1 MKQNKQKQVYL
12 APAVEANVVSV
23 EQGFQCSGQYCGTEN
38 AGIIEAFVEGN
49 AILM

>member
-12 APAVEANVVSV
+12 APVVEANVVSV
-23 EQGFQCSGQYCGTEN
+23 EQGFQCSGVYCGPAN
-38 AGIIEAFVEGN
+38 AGIIEAFQEGS